1 MVHYRIFTSDQI
13 HPSRE
18 ENTVNIGLNDLRSSK
33 EASSSSSSSQSS
45 QKSMKPHDLLGWS
58 IVNALFFN
66 IFLGIVAIVFSVLTR
81 NHIKKNQIAEAYQLS
96 QFAFKL
102 NLVATTMGSIF
113 WIIVIIVGVL
123 LAIFLTQFNLNSLI
137 NWNFIDDLVKK

>member
-1 MVHYRIFTSDQI
+1 MADYKYSASIQAIKPVVSENISISLDQ
-13 HPSRE
+13 
-18 ENTVNIGLNDLRSSK
+18 NNI
-33 EASSSSSSSQSS
+33 QTS

-81 NHIKKNQIAEAYQLS
+81 NHIKKNQIAEAYQSS

-102 NLVATTMGSIF
+102 NLVATTIGSIF